1 MRGRFA
7 SWTSVD
13 RMRYA
18 FGDMPE
24 AMPNPEAPKKVKK
37 LQQWYPIRP
46 RDPDKVRALMGQPKS
61 MDDLAREK
69 AEAKGVSLPQ
79 PDAMA
84 PTEREPA
91 TIRSEKIPHTGPDV
105 FPDSS
110 RRSQEVKTV
119 HLPDAYSMSVR
130 GTTPVSGER
139 TAPPFVESETIG
151 LKKGEKAA

>member
-1 MRGRFA
+1 MLPC
-7 SWTSVD
+7 
-13 RMRYA
+13 
-18 FGDMPE
+18 DMPE
-24 AMPNPEAPKKVKK
+24 AMPHPETPKQTKPAQAEKPAKWVVV
-37 LQQWYPIRP
+37 RP
-46 RDPDKVRALMGQPKS
+46 RDPDKVRALLMSQPKS

-69 AEAKGVSLPQ
+69 AEAKGVSLP
-79 PDAMA
+79 DATA
-84 PTEREPA
+84 SAECEPA
-91 TIRSEKIPHTGPDV
+91 TIRSEKMPRTGPDV

-139 TAPPFVESETIG
+139 TAPPFVESERIG